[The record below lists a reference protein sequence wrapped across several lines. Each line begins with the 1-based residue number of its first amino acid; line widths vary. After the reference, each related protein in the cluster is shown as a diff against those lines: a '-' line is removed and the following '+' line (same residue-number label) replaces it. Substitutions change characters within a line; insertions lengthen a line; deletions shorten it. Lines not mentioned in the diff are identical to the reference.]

1 MTKVKNAQE
10 FGAEVVIISDYQKAE
25 FADEE
30 KNKFESKYEG
40 LLSSHIPA
48 FEIDWADAK
57 KMVEYIHK
65 GEELVYMKAT
75 FDVTNSENTVEVDLW
90 YSTSLDLGMN
100 LSTELAAMSLSFTA
114 DHARKPL
121 FTPRIATYKCITC
134 SEEFMEENC
143 YNEGMYCGL
152 TPNFF

>member
-1 MTKVKNAQE
+1 
-10 FGAEVVIISDYQKAE
+10 
-25 FADEE
+25 
-30 KNKFESKYEG
+30 
-40 LLSSHIPA
+40 
-48 FEIDWADAK
+48 
-57 KMVEYIHK
+57 MVEYIHK

-121 FTPRIATYKCITC
+121 FTPRIASYKCITC
-134 SEEFMEENC
+134 SEEFMEANC
-143 YNEGMYCGL
+143 YSEGMYCGL